1 MSEALDRLKAV
12 RQWVAWKYKQRGK
25 GKPTKPPI
33 NPHTGGLAN
42 VSDPTTWGS
51 YEEAQEFA
59 KREGI
64 AGTGFVLTTDVKVL
78 GFDIDHCRDPV
89 SGEIQDWAATIVG
102 FNETYCEISPSGT
115 GLRFF
120 AEGTLEAAVKNDKMQ
135 VEIYCDGRYLT
146 VTGNKIDGCPDEIN
160 PAPRTLAALLERAA
174 VKPNGSVGST
184 GNGNGEHVENDYD
197 KLNTHALKNLASWV
211 PKLFEGKEKPA
222 KDGFRVPSKSLGRDL
237 QEDISITSVG
247 IVDFG
252 VADQG
257 DPRAGKRTPIS
268 LIMEYKSLPFDEAVN
283 WLCDALG
290 VARPGLILDPN
301 DPMRSARAL
310 MANRFLTED
319 QTPILHRHRGTFWAW
334 RDNCYRSIEDETLRT
349 SIWRFLEN
357 VRKMTSKGGAKPYQ
371 PKRTN
376 VSDALDA
383 LSAVCQLDP
392 FITVPT
398 WLKEKDMPPAT
409 EFMACANGLLHIP
422 SQTLYPPTPDFFGVA
437 SSSVHYD
444 ESAPEPSSWIK
455 FIEETLMDEQAIS
468 ALQEWM
474 GYTLTPDTSQQKILF
489 CVGPRRSGK
498 GTLARVHTALLGQDS
513 VSGPTMSSLGEN
525 FGLEPLITR
534 PLAIVSDARIG
545 GRTDKSV
552 IVERLLSI
560 SGEDSL
566 SVPRKFLTAWN
577 GRLPTRFEIM
587 TNELPSLAEGSGAL
601 VGRFV
606 VLVFQQSW
614 YGREDTGLTPR
625 LLEELPGILNWA
637 IAGYLRLRER
647 GHFIQPANA
656 QDEIDQ
662 IEMLGAPVKAFL
674 RDRCE
679 VAPGLTISVDELY
692 GAWKSWGASEGRR
705 DPGTKEWFGRNLH
718 SAIPGLTIVRTRKEG
733 HQEWRERAYSGVS
746 LKPEKTEKDLP
757 F

>member
-1 MSEALDRLKAV
+1 VTSALDRLKAD
-12 RQWVAWKYKQRGK
+12 RKWVAWKFKSRGK

-33 NPHTGGLAN
+33 NPHTGTLAN

-51 YEEAQEFA
+51 FEEAYVYAQQ
-59 KREGI
+59 EGI
-64 AGTGFVLTTDVKVL
+64 EGTGYVLTDDDGLTGADL
-78 GFDIDHCRDPV
+78 DHCRDPV
-89 SGEIQDWAATIVG
+89 SGEIQEWAAKIVAL
-102 FNETYCEISPSGT
+102 NETYCEISPSGT

-120 AEGTLEAAVKNDKMQ
+120 WEGKLDAAVKNDKQQ
-135 VEIYCDGRYLT
+135 VEIYCTGRYLT
-146 VTGNKIDGCPDEIN
+146 ITGNKVEGCPDEIN
-160 PAPRTLAALLERAA
+160 PAPKTQAALLARAA
-174 VKPNGSVGST
+174 IKEGKESAAV
-184 GNGNGEHVENDYD
+184 NGNGGNGHSDEKVETEFD
-197 KLNTHALKNLASWV
+197 KLNTLALKNLASWV
-211 PKLFEGKEKPA
+211 PALFEGKEKSA
-222 KDGFRVPSKSLGRDL
+222 KDGYRVPSRSLGRDL
-237 QEDISITSVG
+237 QEDISLTSIG

-257 DPRAGKRTPIS
+257 DPREGKRTPIS
-268 LIMEYKSLPFDEAVN
+268 LVMEQKRWTFDEAVN
-283 WLCDALG
+283 WLCDQLG
-290 VARPGLILDPN
+290 VQRPGLVLNPN
-301 DPMRSARAL
+301 DPIRSSRAL
-310 MANRFLTED
+310 MVNRFLVED
-319 QTPILHRHRGTFWAW
+319 QTPILHRHRGAFWVW
-334 RDNCYRSIEDETLRT
+334 KDNCYRNIEDETLRT

-357 VRKMTSKGGAKPYQ
+357 VHKLSAKGKVVPYQ

-376 VSDALDA
+376 VSDMLDA

-392 FITVPT
+392 FISVPT
-398 WLKEKDMPPAT
+398 WLKTKDMPPAT
-409 EFMACANGLLHIP
+409 EFLACANGLLHVP

-437 SSSVHYD
+437 ASTVAYD
-444 ESAPEPSSWIK
+444 ETAPEPTGWLR
-455 FIEETLMDEQAIS
+455 FVDETLGDQEAIT
-468 ALQEWM
+468 ALQDWM

-498 GTLARVHTALLGQDS
+498 GTLARIHTALLGQDS

-566 SVPRKFLTAWN
+566 SVPRKFLSAWN

-601 VGRFV
+601 VGRFI
-606 VLVFQQSW
+606 VLVFQQSF
-614 YGREDTGLTPR
+614 YGREDTALTGK

-656 QDEIDQ
+656 QESIDQ

-679 VAPGLTISVDELY
+679 VAPGLTIPVDDLY
-692 GAWKSWGASEGRR
+692 SKWKSWGSSEGRR

-718 SAIPGLTIVRTRKEG
+718 SAIPGLMVVKRDG
-733 HQEWRERAYSGVS
+733 ARAYQGVT
-746 LKPEKTEKDLP
+746 LKPEEIEPGSP